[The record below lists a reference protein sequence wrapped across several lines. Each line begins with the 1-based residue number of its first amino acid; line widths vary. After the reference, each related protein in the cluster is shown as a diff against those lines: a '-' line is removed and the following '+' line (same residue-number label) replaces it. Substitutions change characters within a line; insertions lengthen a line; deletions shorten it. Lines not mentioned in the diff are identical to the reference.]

1 MSVVDLL
8 VVLLMLLGLAGTIV
22 PALPGTPL
30 IFGGALLH
38 ALATGF
44 APIGYGRLAV
54 LGVLAVVG
62 VAAGHLTTAAGVRRA
77 GGSGWAVAGALAGAV
92 VGLFTAPLGLLVGPL
107 LGAVAAEVLVTRRVR
122 GSVRAGV
129 GAALGVILGAAAQA
143 TVAVVMIGLFA
154 WWVWRD

>member
-1 MSVVDLL
+1 MSVVDVL
-8 VVLLMLLGLAGTIV
+8 VALLMLAGLAGTIV

-44 APIGYGRLAV
+44 TPIGYGRLAV
-54 LGVLAVVG
+54 LGALAVVG
-62 VAAGHLTTAAGVRRA
+62 AVAGHLSTVAGVRRA
-77 GGSGWAVAGALAGAV
+77 GGSGWAVAGALAGVV

-107 LGAVAAEVLVTRRVR
+107 LGAVAAEMLVTRRVQ

-129 GAALGVILGAAAQA
+129 GAALGVILGTAAQA
-143 TVAVVMIGLFA
+143 AVAVVMIGLFA
-154 WWVWRD
+154 WWVWRG